1 VLPAHGRDR
10 AEDRKM
16 NWRRGLFRLWLV
28 ASFLW
33 IVGVIVFDSAS
44 TICAE
49 VRLRFELGK
58 LENFRSRDDFSW
70 IQCEGPILLLLGPVL
85 GSFFAGLIRAWIVRG
100 FARANDRKA
109 AAAALDRCP

>member
-49 VRLRFELGK
+49 VPLRFELGK
-58 LENFRSRDDFSW
+58 LS
-70 IQCEGPILLLLGPVL
+70 IQGRFFLDSMRGPSGCSLAPCLAV
-85 GSFFAGLIRAWIVRG
+85 FFAALIVAWIVRG
-100 FARANDRKA
+100 FARANDRK
-109 AAAALDRCP
+109 LQPPP